1 MSSTQSA
8 GPGAQVAAEGAAQHP
23 APDRVA
29 PGSLRSGSARLRG
42 LLQGAFTWGIRSLR
56 WGNLLEWSALLLLSL
71 WVGRVFANLD
81 PTVWP
86 LGGDYPL
93 TIQPHYIWPHLSRC
107 GACVLW
113 NGLINGGYPSFAEA
127 HAGLL
132 HPLVVLPTL
141 IWGVVNGSKV
151 TLILSFFMAGIAQW
165 WLARVMGLGRVARLW
180 TAGMAILGGH
190 LFGRMEMGLVGMV
203 LSTAAGALIFAPALQ
218 LGETG
223 RRRAA
228 VLLGIATALALL
240 SGQGYIQVGIVPV
253 LTTAALVF
261 GLDQRLR
268 PNPVWREYLLA
279 GGIALL
285 AAGIFLVPMLHYLPQ
300 ASKHVDTGLAAGQP
314 LAYVPLNLVIRDF
327 DLYRN
332 ELLSKIAFPAM
343 YINYIGWLPLML
355 ALIPLRAAGR
365 ARLPRLLFLAA
376 STLLIFFVSSS
387 TFVGAAGKLLP
398 ETLVNFRFPSLVA
411 GLAITPLLALAG
423 WGVDELLKL
432 DWPQLSFEVGPTV
445 SIRLRLLAPVVVL
458 VLAWSLKS
466 PYDFG
471 KGILKVTSP
480 PPEAAEMVS
489 ILQSEQARWV
499 APQVSH
505 FWMPPLLEAGLKLT
519 QIFRPVNWKDRQPP
533 PAEIEYAGT
542 LDQVSASDSM
552 VSVGQL
558 AFILRP
564 ENHYAYVET
573 RGQRLPCTASS
584 MLGDIQVDCRA
595 ETAGTLVVQENSW
608 SGWRGSLDGRRVDL
622 LGGPWLQVEAPA
634 GAHHFEFR
642 YRPWDVAL
650 GALLTLAGMALGV
663 WAWTAS
669 LGARR
674 PDRI

>member
-1 MSSTQSA
+1 MRPSHAA
-8 GPGAQVAAEGAAQHP
+8 GAGAQTTPEGAAQQP
-23 APDRVA
+23 ALDPSGPGTVRTGAAWMRGLPHAASVLRI
-29 PGSLRSGSARLRG
+29 GSLP
-42 LLQGAFTWGIRSLR
+42 
-56 WGNLLEWSALLLLSL
+56 WGNLLEWAAILLLAV
-71 WVGRVFANLD
+71 WFTRDFANLD
-81 PTVWP
+81 SNSWP

-93 TIQPHYIWPHLSRC
+93 TIEPHYIWPYLGRC

-132 HPLVVLPTL
+132 HPLVVIPTL
-141 IWGVVNGSKV
+141 LWGVVNGSKV
-151 TLILSFFMAGIAQW
+151 TLIASFFMAGVAQW
-165 WLARVMGLGRVARLW
+165 WLARAMGLGRVTRLW
-180 TAGMAILGGH
+180 TSALAVLGGH

-203 LSTAAGALIFAPALQ
+203 LSTAAGALIFAPALL

-253 LTTAALVF
+253 LAAAALVF

-268 PNPVWREYLLA
+268 LNPIWREYLLA

-285 AAGIFLVPMLHYLPQ
+285 AAAIFLVPMLHYLPQ

-343 YINYIGWLPLML
+343 YINYIGWLPLVL
-355 ALIPLRAAGR
+355 ALIPLRAANR
-365 ARLPRLLFLAA
+365 ARLRRLLFLAA
-376 STLLIFFVSSS
+376 STLLVFFVSSS
-387 TFVGAAGKLLP
+387 TFVEAASKMLP

-411 GLAITPLLALAG
+411 GLAVTPILALAG

-432 DWPQLSFEVGPTV
+432 GWPQLSFEVGPSTSV
-445 SIRLRLLAPVVVL
+445 RLRLLAPAVVL

-471 KGILKVTSP
+471 RTIMKVSSP
-480 PPEAAEMVS
+480 PQEAPEMVS
-489 ILQSEQARWV
+489 ILQSEEARWV
-499 APQVSH
+499 APPLGH
-505 FWMPPLLEAGLKLT
+505 YWMPPLLEAGIKLT
-519 QIFRPVNWKDRQPP
+519 GIFRPVNWKDRQSP

-542 LDQVSASDSM
+542 LDQVGPSDSM
-552 VSVGQL
+552 VSAGPL
-558 AFILRP
+558 AFTLRP
-564 ENHYAYVET
+564 ENHYAYVDVG
-573 RGQRLPCTASS
+573 GQRLPCTASAH
-584 MLGDIQVDCRA
+584 LGDVQVDCEVA
-595 ETAGTLVVQENSW
+595 QAGTLVVLENSW
-608 SGWRGSLDGRRVDL
+608 SGWRASVDGRRVDL
-622 LGGPWLQVEAPA
+622 LGEAWLQVQAPA

-642 YRPWDVAL
+642 YRPWDVVL
-650 GALLTLAGMALGV
+650 GALLTLAGVALAV
-663 WAWTAS
+663 WAWTTAA
-669 LGARR
+669 GARR
-674 PDRI
+674 PDLI